1 MRPVT
6 EALQGGFQPAMNG
19 ALKCALLVLFI
30 GIGGWQLGAAGW
42 VHAKAIVAQ
51 ALLAQ
56 AWSDSLVGEARVKPW
71 PWADTWPVARLR
83 MPERG
88 IDVIVLEG
96 VSGRT
101 LAFGPGH
108 MQGSVLPGE
117 PGNSVI
123 AGHRDTH
130 FAFLRDVVV
139 NDRFTVETATG
150 AAWYQ
155 VETVAVRDAR
165 TTRLRLDHD
174 DAMLT
179 LVTCWPFDAIEPGG
193 PLRHIVTARR
203 VIPASPVA
211 RVPSHRRKPAPG

>member
-1 MRPVT
+1 
-6 EALQGGFQPAMNG
+6 MNW
-19 ALKCALLVLFI
+19 LLILFI
-30 GIGGWQLGAAGW
+30 GIGGWQLGEAGW
-42 VHAKAIVAQ
+42 IHAKAALAQ
-51 ALLAQ
+51 ALLAKAWEQSLAGETQ
-56 AWSDSLVGEARVKPW
+56 AKPW

-88 IDVIVLEG
+88 VDVIVLEG

-117 PGNSVI
+117 RGNSVI

-139 NDRFTVETATG
+139 NDRFALETAG
-150 AAWYQ
+150 GDAAWYQ
-155 VETVAVRDAR
+155 VENVTVRDSR
-165 TTRLRLDHD
+165 RVRLRLDHEQ
-174 DAMLT
+174 ALLT
-179 LVTCWPFDAIEPGG
+179 LVTCWPFDAVEPGG

-203 VIPASPVA
+203 LGAPVTA
-211 RVPSHRRKPAPG
+211 FEGPRDVDYVHSGA

>member
-1 MRPVT
+1 
-6 EALQGGFQPAMNG
+6 MNW
-19 ALKCALLVLFI
+19 LLVLFI
-30 GIGGWQLGAAGW
+30 GIGGWQLGEAGW
-42 VHAKAIVAQ
+42 IHAKAA
-51 ALLAQ
+51 LAQ
-56 AWSDSLVGEARVKPW
+56 VLLTKAWEQSLAGETQAKPW

-88 IDVIVLEG
+88 VDVIVLEG

-108 MQGSVLPGE
+108 LQGSVLPGE

-139 NDRFTVETATG
+139 NDRFTVETAG
-150 AAWYQ
+150 GNAAWYQ
-155 VETVAVRDAR
+155 VENVTVRDSR
-165 TTRLRLDHD
+165 RVRLRLDHEQ
-174 DAMLT
+174 ALLT
-179 LVTCWPFDAIEPGG
+179 LVTCWPFDAVEPGG

-203 VIPASPVA
+203 LGAPVTA
-211 RVPSHRRKPAPG
+211 FEGTKDVDYVHSGAYAGTGLSL